1 MILCIDIGNSNIV
14 VGGYKNDELRFS
26 TRLSTDRSLEAAQYA
41 LQINGIL
48 SLYHVDSET
57 IEGIALSSVV
67 PGLTTDIMAALKIL
81 SDIKPMMLTI
91 DNSNIEVSID
101 NPRELGNDILA
112 TAIAVKHSYALP
124 SVIID
129 MGTATTI
136 TAMDAQGTVQ
146 GVSILAGLYIALD
159 ALTGS
164 TSQLKGIAIEPPR
177 AAIGKNSAES
187 MKSGA
192 LFGNAAMLDGMLTR
206 FDKEL
211 GGVKSYVATGGASQL
226 VVPHCEHNIEYV
238 PSLLLDGLY
247 EAYKLACK

>member
-14 VGGYKNDELRFS
+14 MGGYKNDKLRFS

-48 SLYHVDSET
+48 SLYHVGSEA

-81 SDIKPMMLTI
+81 CDIEPMLLTI

-124 SVIID
+124 SVI
-129 MGTATTI
+129 
-136 TAMDAQGTVQ
+136 
-146 GVSILAGLYIALD
+146 
-159 ALTGS
+159 
-164 TSQLKGIAIEPPR
+164 
-177 AAIGKNSAES
+177 
-187 MKSGA
+187 
-192 LFGNAAMLDGMLTR
+192 
-206 FDKEL
+206 
-211 GGVKSYVATGGASQL
+211 
-226 VVPHCEHNIEYV
+226 
-238 PSLLLDGLY
+238 
-247 EAYKLACK
+247 